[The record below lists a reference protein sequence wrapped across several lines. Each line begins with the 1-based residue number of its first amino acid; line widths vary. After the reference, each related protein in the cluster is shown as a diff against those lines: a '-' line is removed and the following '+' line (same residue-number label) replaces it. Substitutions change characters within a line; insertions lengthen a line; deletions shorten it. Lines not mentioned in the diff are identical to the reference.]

1 MTPFAADDI
10 ADSDFHAAESVL
22 NRFFNS
28 IFGHTRNWPRAYA
41 CLSSAARERFE
52 SQTGLRSFADYWEDK
67 LSFLEELVRDRHKEF
82 PYTHR
87 TCFSLDQIESLD
99 MAGGRCVFSVRLIE
113 NHVAPETMMLTQ
125 KKALEKHEGEWLMAN
140 GELEGAFDDIITVK
154 HRRKRYT

>member
-1 MTPFAADDI
+1 MMSLGENNAAGAHFDEP
-10 ADSDFHAAESVL
+10 ASVL

-41 CLSSAARERFE
+41 CLSPAAHERFE
-52 SQTGLRSFADYWEDK
+52 SEHGLRSFADYWEDR

-87 TCFSLDQIESLD
+87 TCFSLDQIEPIGLERNSY
-99 MAGGRCVFSVRLIE
+99 AFSVRLIE

-125 KKALEKHEGEWLMAN
+125 TKTLEKHKGEWLLAN
-140 GELEGAFDDIITVK
+140 GELEGAFDDIIIVK
-154 HRRKRYT
+154 SRRIRHT